1 MQVDNMISEKMKYK
15 FLAEGFDSG
24 DRIGRSGEFIFR
36 RSLTSSR
43 RKQLF
48 PRETALS

>member
-24 DRIGRSGEFIFR
+24 DRIGRSGKINFSAQSDFIK
-36 RSLTSSR
+36 T
-43 RKQLF
+43 
-48 PRETALS
+48 ETARS